1 MHASTVTKMEVEP
14 ILCSVPQGCQMLSIG
29 TQGLYDLIGAGLVQA
44 VKRGT
49 RTLLVVTSLKEYAA
63 SLPPAQ
69 VAPPRRRKPQHLRQ
83 AETANA

>member
-1 MHASTVTKMEVEP
+1 
-14 ILCSVPQGCQMLSIG
+14 MLSIG